1 MEHTPFATQDP
12 PRSRLARR
20 VASVV
25 AIIALASS
33 SAAAQTGSITG
44 RVTDAASGA
53 PITSARVFI
62 SGTQNGTQTQDN
74 GNYTIRTVLA
84 GAVEVTVTRL
94 GYESKKFPVTVVAG
108 QPVTL
113 NAAISQA
120 TFSLAEVVTTVTGAQ
135 KKVELGN
142 TIATVA
148 VSEKI
153 AEAPVRDLGQLL
165 NGRAAG
171 VQVTSAG
178 ATGTGSRIRIR
189 GQASFGL
196 SNEPLV
202 YIDGVRV
209 ISNTGSSALGVG
221 GSSPSRMNDIN
232 PEEIENIEIIKGPSA
247 ATLYGTEA
255 ANGVINITTKKGK
268 AGRTTWNFYSE
279 NGTNRDPNTYPDLW
293 FLWGQRGTAV
303 NQRCVLTDIP
313 TGACRPDSVSRM
325 NVLNEDLTTP
335 LSTGIRQQY
344 GGQLS
349 GGTERM
355 QYFFSGEWE
364 DELGNYKMPDVEINR
379 LKAERGVSE
388 LPDDQVYPNKLN
400 RISLRTNL
408 AAAINPKADLQI
420 SSGFITS
427 DQRLPQNEDNGNGLM
442 VAALGGLGR
451 RDLRDSRGVPLL
463 GYRSWP
469 MGDVFSRTTTQGIQ
483 RFINSF
489 AGQYRPTSWL
499 NTRATVGVDIT
510 SRVDQAIN
518 FFDEGT
524 FQFPARSGQV
534 NNQRTELSQ
543 YTVDIGASANKLIGK
558 GWNSKTSVGLQ
569 YFRNFF
575 SRTGGQGEVLPPG
588 GRTLSLTSS
597 ARIPQQAQDETITL
611 GTYIEQA
618 LSFNERL
625 FLTAAIRADD
635 NSAFGAQFNVVTY
648 PKFSASWVASEE
660 GFFPKF
666 DWLNTLR
673 LRTTYGASGQQ
684 PGTTDALRFYSGVG
698 TTLTGQVEAPGVTLG
713 ALGNADLK
721 PEYSY
726 ELEGGFDANLLN
738 NRVNLELSYYR
749 KQTRDAIIDR
759 QVAPSEGFGVA
770 TRFQNI
776 GSVRNQGLEI
786 QLNTRLVDRTW
797 AGLDLTIT
805 GSTNKNTLLE
815 LGTGVSPIFT
825 GNRNTQYNV
834 PGFPLFGMW
843 GRPVKFNDANADGI
857 LVPTELSYDTLSYI
871 GPSFPTREFAVS
883 PSIELLKRKLR
894 INTQFD
900 YKGGMRKLNNT
911 LRHQCQGGQACRGL
925 YDRTAP
931 LDLQAAAI
939 AANVNVFTNFYE
951 NGDFTRF
958 RELSVSYQLPDTW
971 ARKFRAT
978 RMSLIGTGRN
988 LVVWTD
994 YTGVDPEATVGNGDT
1009 RGNEEFFSTPPLR
1022 AFSLRASLS
1031 F

>member
-1 MEHTPFATQDP
+1 MQQTLFGSHHP
-12 PRSRLARR
+12 PRSRAARWLAGAL
-20 VASVV
+20 V
-25 AIIALASS
+25 ALAVGSTT
-33 SAAAQTGSITG
+33 AAAQTGSITG
-44 RVTDAASGA
+44 RVTDAASGG
-53 PITSARVFI
+53 PIAAARVFI
-62 SGTQNGTQTQDN
+62 SGTQNGTQTADN
-74 GNYTIRTVLA
+74 GNYTIRAVPA
-84 GAVEVTVTRL
+84 GSVELTVTRL
-94 GYESKKFPVTVVAG
+94 GYESKKFTVMVTAG

-113 NAAISQA
+113 NATISQA
-120 TFSLAEVVTTVTGAQ
+120 TFSLAEVVTTVTGQQ

-142 TIATVA
+142 TIATIG

-153 AEAPVRDLGQLL
+153 SEAPVRDLGQLL

-268 AGRTTWNFYSE
+268 AGKTTWNFYSE
-279 NGTNRDPNTYPDLW
+279 NGTLKDPNTYPELW
-293 FLWGQRGTAV
+293 YLFGTRGTTSG
-303 NQRCVLTDIP
+303 QRCVLTDLP
-313 TGACRPDSVSRM
+313 TGACRADSLISM
-325 NVLNEDLTTP
+325 NVLNEALTTP
-335 LSTGIRQQY
+335 LSTGVRQQY

-349 GGTERM
+349 GGTDRM
-355 QYFFSGEWE
+355 QYFASGEWE
-364 DELGNYKMPDVEINR
+364 DELGNYKMPQVEIDR
-379 LKAERGVSE
+379 LKAERGSE
-388 LPDDQVYPNKLN
+388 VPDEQVYPNKLN

-408 AAAINPKADLQI
+408 TAAINPKADLQI

-469 MGDVFSRTTTQGIQ
+469 MGDVFARTTSQGIQ

-489 AGQYRPTSWL
+489 ASQYRPTSWL
-499 NTRATVGVDIT
+499 STRATVGVDIT
-510 SRVDQAIN
+510 SRVDEAIN
-518 FFDEGT
+518 LFDQGT

-543 YTVDIGASANKLIGK
+543 YTVDLGASANRTLWR

-575 SRTGGQGEVLPPG
+575 SRTGAQGEVLPPG
-588 GRTLSLTSS
+588 GRTLSLTAS
-597 ARIPQQAQDETITL
+597 ARIPSQAQDETITL

-660 GFFPKF
+660 SFFPKF
-666 DWLNTLR
+666 SWLNTFR
-673 LRTTYGASGQQ
+673 VRSTFGASGQQ

-698 TTLTGQVEAPGVTLG
+698 TTLTGQVEAPGVTIG
-713 ALGNADLK
+713 ALGNADLR

-726 ELEGGFDANLLN
+726 ELEGGFDANMFN

-770 TRFQNI
+770 TRFENI
-776 GSVRNQGLEI
+776 GSVRNRGLEL
-786 QLNTRLVDRTW
+786 QLNTRVLDRNW
-797 AGLDLTIT
+797 VGLDVTVT
-805 GSTNKNTLLE
+805 GSTNENTLLE

-834 PGFPLFGMW
+834 PGYPLFGMW
-843 GRPVKFNDANADGI
+843 GRPLTFADANGDGI
-857 LVPTELSYDTLSYI
+857 IVPGEIRYDTLSYV
-871 GPSFPTREFAVS
+871 GPSFPTREFAIS

-894 INTQFD
+894 VSTQFD

-911 LRHQCQGGQACRGL
+911 LRHQCQGGQSCRGL
-925 YDRTAP
+925 YDKSAP
-931 LDLQAAAI
+931 LALQAAAI
-939 AANVNVFTNFYE
+939 AANANVFTSFYE

-958 RELSVSYQLPDTW
+958 RELAVSYQLPDTW
-971 ARKFRAT
+971 ARKLRST
-978 RMSLIGTGRN
+978 RISIIGTGRN
-988 LVVWTD
+988 LAVWSD
-994 YTGVDPEATVGNGDT
+994 YTGVDPEATVGNSDT

-1022 AFSLRASLS
+1022 VFTIRASLG